1 MTIKRSKVGARMSQ
15 CVVHGDTVYLAGQVA
30 DDPNTD
36 VAGQTK
42 QILAKIDGLLAEAGS
57 DKSKLLSATVWLS
70 DIRAFDG
77 CAPPPEQHPGI
88 RGHVHDGG
96 DDGAVGGV
104 AHDPTLGRQRMVQV
118 NKNYLR
124 FRFRSQSKCA
134 GGLHDFS
141 PGPRP
146 SFASHFLCARSKQ

>member
-15 CVVHGDTVYLAGQVA
+15 SVVHGDTVYLAGQVA

-70 DIRAFDG
+70 DIRAFDEMNKVWDAWVSSG
-77 CAPPPEQHPGI
+77 NTPARACVEAKLARANLLVEI
-88 RGHVHDGG
+88 
-96 DDGAVGGV
+96 GV
-104 AHDPTLGRQRMVQV
+104 IA
-118 NKNYLR
+118 
-124 FRFRSQSKCA
+124 
-134 GGLHDFS
+134 
-141 PGPRP
+141 
-146 SFASHFLCARSKQ
+146 AR